1 MKLRRTYPQDTRRR
15 MAEVVLLIL
24 GSYQD
29 GSIEVLRGLKR
40 RLREEGFTNCHLVED
55 FDAPTRRDG
64 EEEDA
69 YLTRKSIYW
78 VERSDACLF
87 VFNTDADNESVG
99 YELKHASDHLPAKLE
114 TTLVAVDSTGP
125 YASTLVRGHI
135 QRLRM
140 ERTARVALFRDE
152 ETLYRV
158 SRNAALSF
166 LRPLAPVLALR
177 GQHFK

>member
-1 MKLRRTYPQDTRRR
+1 VVRRR
-15 MAEVVLLIL
+15 DKARVVLMIL
-24 GSYQD
+24 GSYQED
-29 GSIEVLRGLKR
+29 SVKVLKR
-40 RLREEGFTNCHLVED
+40 LKARLIRNGWARCRLVED

-87 VFNTDADNESVG
+87 VFNAGADNESVG

-114 TTLVAVDSTGP
+114 TTLVAVDATGP

-135 QRLRM
+135 QRLRT
-140 ERTARVALFRDE
+140 EKTARVALFRDE
-152 ETLYRV
+152 ETLYRA
-158 SRNAALSF
+158 SRNAAFSF
-166 LRPLAPVLALR
+166 LKPLAPVLALR